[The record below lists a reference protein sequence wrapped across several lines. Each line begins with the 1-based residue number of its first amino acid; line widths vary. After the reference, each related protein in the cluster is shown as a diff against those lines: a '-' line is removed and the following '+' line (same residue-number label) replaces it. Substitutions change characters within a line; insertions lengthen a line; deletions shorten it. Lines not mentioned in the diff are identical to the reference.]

1 MIFCAC
7 SAREEEQWRNRLL
20 DCSFRE
26 AQRQVEDNLGLPP
39 PYALLSLNMKSLGHV
54 YRRSDNTNRSL
65 AIQRAATI
73 PRSAACQVIIRNT
86 HASKDNA
93 NRDIS
98 PSDSISRSHSVPAS
112 NRVPVLAPR
121 RVDRMRME
129 YQLASVWTKEVL
141 PYPGMGAQ
149 RGENMI
155 RNSASSII
163 RRLRGASISS
173 AFTKRSTS
181 VSSLADSTSEPP
193 QDCVTQIDD
202 HSPKRRPKLHGSKS
216 LDVGLGMKEQ
226 TITDPRIAHASNI
239 SNSTAKAGFLRNKK
253 VDGETTAPDMTT
265 YDADRRSSDTGSAKT
280 VRTKSN
286 AVAGLFTA
294 LSTEGIKS
302 WFHSAH

>member
-26 AQRQVEDNLGLPP
+26 GQRQIEDNLGLPP
-39 PYALLSLNMKSLGHV
+39 PYALLSLKAKSLGHV
-54 YRRSDNTNRSL
+54 YCRPDNINRSL

-73 PRSAACQVIIRNT
+73 PRSAACQVIIKNT

-93 NRDIS
+93 NRDVS
-98 PSDSISRSHSVPAS
+98 PSGSISRSHSIPAS

-121 RVDRMRME
+121 RLDRMRME
-129 YQLASVWTKEVL
+129 HQLASVWTKEVL

-149 RGENMI
+149 RGENVI

-173 AFTKRSTS
+173 AFTNRSTS

-193 QDCVTQIDD
+193 HDYISQIDD

-226 TITDPRIAHASNI
+226 TMTDCRIAHTTKS
-239 SNSTAKAGFLRNKK
+239 SNSTAKAGLSRNKK
-253 VDGETTAPDMTT
+253 ADGETAPHLTT
-265 YDADRRSSDTGSAKT
+265 YGPDRRSSDTSSAKT

-294 LSTEGIKS
+294 LSTEGMRS